1 MRAQMLIR
9 HEAEAGNGP
18 PSAEPAGI
26 ASDDAAPMRTILV
39 AQLGARRHY
48 AVPRALWRAGLL
60 DRLVTDFCADGLPWA
75 RLAEALPSPALPAAA
90 RRLLQRRAGD
100 IPSERIASLSAFALD
115 PRLRRRRGETPTDF
129 WARRNAAFCEA
140 VAKRGF
146 GEAGIVYAFN
156 GAALEIFEAA
166 RRRGLTTI
174 LDQTAAPWRWNAALL
189 REEAERWPGWE
200 TDPAE
205 LDASGRLAAR
215 EEAEWALADTV
226 VAGSQF
232 AKAALGEAGGPVR
245 RTSVAPYPA
254 AAIQTAAARAFP
266 SRFDTRRKLRVLFVG
281 TLQLRKGIPYLD
293 EAARSLRDAP
303 VEFRL
308 VGPSQLSDEA
318 HRRLAETF
326 DISGP
331 APRTEVFDHYRWAD
345 VLVLPTLSEGSANVC
360 YEAAAAGLPVLTT
373 PNAGS
378 AMTDGHSA
386 LIVQPRDSEA
396 IASAL
401 LRLMGEP
408 ALLPALAQAASVA
421 VSGRSL
427 EVYAIELVGCIGQL
441 ANNVRCTDPPIAAQ
455 SAQDARNIDCM

>member
-1 MRAQMLIR
+1 MQRKADGSVAAVVCAHRQMEGTFR
-9 HEAEAGNGP
+9 VH
-18 PSAEPAGI
+18 
-26 ASDDAAPMRTILV
+26 V

-48 AVPRALWRAGLL
+48 AVPRALWRGGLL
-60 DRLVTDFCADGLPWA
+60 DRLVTDFCVDAQPWA

-100 IPSERIASLSAFALD
+100 IPSDRIASLSAFALD
-115 PRLRRRRGETPTDF
+115 PRLRRRRGEKPTDF

-166 RRRGLTTI
+166 RRQGLRTI

-189 REEAERWPGWE
+189 RQEAERWPGWE
-200 TDPAE
+200 ADPAE

-215 EEAEWALADTV
+215 EEAEWALADAV

-232 AKAALGEAGGPVR
+232 AKAALGEAGGPVH
-245 RTSVAPYPA
+245 RTSVVPYPA
-254 AAIQTAAARAFP
+254 AAIPTAAARAYP
-266 SRFDTRRKLRVLFVG
+266 SCFDAGRKLRVLFVG

-303 VEFRL
+303 MEFRL
-308 VGPSQLSDEA
+308 VGPSHLSDKA

-326 DISGP
+326 NISGP
-331 APRTEVFDHYRWAD
+331 AARTEVPDHFRWAD

-360 YEAAAAGLPVLTT
+360 YEAAAAGLPVVTT

-378 AMTDGHSA
+378 VLRDGHSA
-386 LIVQPRDSEA
+386 LIVPPRDAEA

-401 LRLMGEP
+401 LRLIGEP
-408 ALLPALAQAASVA
+408 ALLPALAQGASRAMRARTLEAYGAELAEAVHGPSSARAASCPA
-421 VSGRSL
+421 
-427 EVYAIELVGCIGQL
+427 
-441 ANNVRCTDPPIAAQ
+441 
-455 SAQDARNIDCM
+455 